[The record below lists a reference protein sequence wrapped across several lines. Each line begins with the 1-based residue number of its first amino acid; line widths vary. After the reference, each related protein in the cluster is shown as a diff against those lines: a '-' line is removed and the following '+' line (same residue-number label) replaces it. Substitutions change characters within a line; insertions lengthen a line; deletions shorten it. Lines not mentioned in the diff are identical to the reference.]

1 MLSHMTKRNLS
12 FRDRVFLV
20 VSKIKKG
27 NVLTYTQVA
36 ERAGSP
42 RACRA
47 VGNIL
52 SKNFN
57 PTIPCHRV
65 IRTNGVSGGYNP
77 VAEKKKKILQ
87 AEGYFQKA

>member
-1 MLSHMTKRNLS
+1 MTKRNLS

>member
-1 MLSHMTKRNLS
+1 MTKRNLS

-65 IRTNGVSGGYNP
+65 IRTNGVSGGYNT